1 MNVAAPEPDQGAA
14 TAELGRFLVL
24 FDRLVAETDL
34 WMANTPPDRL
44 DWVPIDTPRVRFGD
58 RLTKVTIKSLYVP
71 MAVAEHKWS
80 RDLSVCEDGETLQL
94 PRDPKLAERVMEGDF
109 MANAREMHRQD
120 MEILGAIPE
129 QQLAK
134 RMTFAGDDSRWTVM
148 GFLWGMWGHRAYH
161 LGNLDIYLRQSDSET
176 PDFFS
181 FNPKNMA

>member
-1 MNVAAPEPDQGAA
+1 MNVVALSPDQDVA

-24 FDRLVAETDL
+24 FERLVSETEL
-34 WMANTPPDRL
+34 WMANTPPEKL
-44 DWVPIDTPRVRFGD
+44 DWVPIDTPQVRFGD
-58 RLTKVTIKSLYVP
+58 RLTKVTIKSLYVH

-80 RDLSVCEDGETLQL
+80 HDLSVCGDGETLQL
-94 PRDPKLAERVMEGDF
+94 PRDPKLAERATQGDF

-120 MEILGAIPE
+120 MDILSALPE
-129 QQLAK
+129 DQLAK
-134 RMTFAGDDSRWTVM
+134 RMTFAGDDSQWTVM

-181 FNPKNMA
+181 FNPKHMA